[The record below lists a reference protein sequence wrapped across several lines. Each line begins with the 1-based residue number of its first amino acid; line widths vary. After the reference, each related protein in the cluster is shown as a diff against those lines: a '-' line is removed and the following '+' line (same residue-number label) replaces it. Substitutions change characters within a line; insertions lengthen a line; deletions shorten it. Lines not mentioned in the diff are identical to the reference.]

1 MYPMQTSKRKLSTL
15 TNRKRAM
22 LLALTTA
29 VVMAAAVASASAHT
43 ITTKLECL
51 KWTPVGYNFKIT
63 DYGQNLDAGGAEI
76 KYGLAGL
83 ISYNGKVKQENLIT
97 GDATGKTI
105 TGPSIVSGSVLTRFY
120 NGNNISYVT
129 IPLGSV
135 LYRAIGHKDQ
145 GWISIEPFNYNVP
158 ACAPPPEP
166 TPPVTPPPAPPVQ
179 ELVVK
184 VAHTKVSNRCVRAG
198 QKVGYKVYGTGIVD
212 TRWYYA
218 NGKRIKGTNGKRYI
232 KSSSR
237 SVKVK
242 VVFSDGTTSTY
253 SIRYQ
258 SPCRVTPT
266 PHYTG

>member
-1 MYPMQTSKRKLSTL
+1 
-15 TNRKRAM
+15 M

-29 VVMAAAVASASAHT
+29 IVMAATVASAFAHT

-51 KWTPVGYNFKIT
+51 KWTPVGYNFKII
-63 DYGQNLDAGGAEI
+63 DFGQNLDVGGAEI

-105 TGPSIVSGSVLTRFY
+105 TGPSLVSGSVQTYFY
-120 NGNNISYVT
+120 NGDNISYVT

-145 GWISIEPFNYNVP
+145 GWISIKPFDYNVP

-166 TPPVTPPPAPPVQ
+166 TPPVTPPTPPTPPAQEPVASI
-179 ELVVK
+179 K
-184 VAHTKVSNRCVRAG
+184 WAHTKVSNRCIRAG
-198 QKVGYKVYGTGIVD
+198 QKVGYKVYGTGIVN
-212 TRWYYA
+212 TTWYYA
-218 NGKRIKGTNGKRYI
+218 NGKRIKGVNGKRHI
-232 KSSSR
+232 ESGSH

-253 SIRYQ
+253 PIRYQ
-258 SPCRVTPT
+258 STCRVTPT